1 MGKDTVRRALLTLAL
16 LIGVIGPIAVATG
29 GAFEGGDA
37 LWPLA
42 WLAWAPAGY
51 LIIQKRPG
59 NGVGAA
65 LLFVGV
71 TMGLSFATLAI
82 AATEATL
89 GLRVWAELV
98 NVISGVVPWL
108 GIVWL
113 VLVYPSGRF
122 ATTWERLTGRG
133 IVVFGIIACAAF
145 TLSPEPMYE
154 TGVPSP
160 LAVEGLG
167 PATSII
173 TGPGF
178 FFVIAL
184 LLVAIV
190 LLVRRWRSSQG
201 IERMQ
206 FRWLFL
212 GAIAFITVLTI
223 GQFLPEDSNALYLWL
238 PAGYAIPVTIGVAV
252 LRYRLYEIDRIL
264 SRTISYALVLG
275 LLGLIVLGLVGVMAV
290 FLPSDDPLVVAAATL
305 TVFALFSPVRKRV
318 QRLVERRFNRSQY
331 DAERVIDAFA
341 GSLRDEIDPDDVVDG
356 WVAVVSDTMEPATV
370 GVWVRR

>member
-1 MGKDTVRRALLTLAL
+1 MRRALLTLAL
-16 LIGVIGPIAVATG
+16 LVGIVGPIAAAMG
-29 GAFEGGDA
+29 GGFEGGDA
-37 LWPLA
+37 LWPLS
-42 WLAWAPAGY
+42 WLAWAPVGY
-51 LIIQKRPG
+51 VILQKRPG

-65 LLFVGV
+65 LLFVGA
-71 TMGLSFATLAI
+71 TMGLSFVALAI
-82 AATEATL
+82 AASEAVL

-98 NVISGVVPWL
+98 NVIFGVVPWL

-133 IVVFGIIACAAF
+133 IVVLGIIACAAF

-173 TGPGF
+173 TVGPGF

-190 LLVRRWRSSQG
+190 LLVRRWRTSQG

-212 GAIAFITVLTI
+212 GAFGFITVLTV
-223 GQFLPEDSNALYLWL
+223 GQFLPDDSNALYLWL
-238 PAGYAIPVTIGVAV
+238 PAGFAIPATIGVAV

-275 LLGLIVLGLVGVMAV
+275 LLGLIVLGLVALFTT

-305 TVFALFSPVRKRV
+305 TVFALFSPLRLRV
-318 QRLVERRFNRSQY
+318 QRVVDRRFNRSRY
-331 DAERVIDAFA
+331 DAERIVEVFS
-341 GSLRDEIDPDDVVDG
+341 GNLRDRMGAERLVEEWVGVVEE
-356 WVAVVSDTMEPATV
+356 TMQPATV
-370 GVWVRR
+370 GIWVRE

>member
-1 MGKDTVRRALLTLAL
+1 VRRFLLTLGL
-16 LIGVIGPIAVATG
+16 VVGVIGPIAVAIG
-29 GAFEGGDA
+29 GAFEGGDS

-51 LIIQKRPG
+51 LILQKRPG

-65 LLFVGV
+65 LLFVGA

-98 NVISGVVPWL
+98 NVITGVVPWL

-113 VLVYPSGRF
+113 VLVYPSGRL
-122 ATTWERLTGRG
+122 ATTWERLTGRW

-160 LAVEGLG
+160 LAVEALG

-223 GQFLPEDSNALYLWL
+223 GQFLPDDSNALYLWL
-238 PAGYAIPVTIGVAV
+238 PSGYAIPATIGVAV
-252 LRYRLYEIDRIL
+252 LRYRLYEIDRII
-264 SRTISYALVLG
+264 SRTVSYVLVVG
-275 LLGLIVLGLVGVMAV
+275 MLGLVVFGLIAGLAM
-290 FLPSDDPLVVAAATL
+290 FLPSDDPLVVAVATL
-305 TVFALFSPVRKRV
+305 VVFALFNPLRLRV
-318 QRLVERRFNRSQY
+318 QRVVDRRFNRTRY
-331 DAERVIDAFA
+331 DAERVMEGFA
-341 GSLRDEIDPDDVVDG
+341 DSLRERVDPERVVDG
-356 WVAVVSDTMEPATV
+356 WISTVTRTMQPSEIAVWIRE
-370 GVWVRR
+370 

>member
-1 MGKDTVRRALLTLAL
+1 MRRFLLTLGL
-16 LIGVIGPIAVATG
+16 LVGVIGPIAAAVG
-29 GAFEGGDA
+29 GGFEGGDA
-37 LWPLA
+37 LWPLS

-51 LIIQKRPG
+51 LIVQKRPG

-65 LLFVGV
+65 LLFVGA
-71 TMGLSFATLAI
+71 TMGLSFAALAI
-82 AATEATL
+82 AASDAVFA
-89 GLRVWAELV
+89 LRVWAELV
-98 NVISGVVPWL
+98 NVIFGVVPWV

-133 IVVFGIIACAAF
+133 IVVFGIVACAAF

-160 LAVEGLG
+160 LAVEALG
-167 PATSII
+167 PVTSII
-173 TGPGF
+173 TVGPGF
-178 FFVIAL
+178 FFVIAI

-212 GAIAFITVLTI
+212 GAMAFIIVLTI
-223 GQFLPEDSNALYLWL
+223 GRFLPEDSNAIYVWL
-238 PAGYAIPVTIGVAV
+238 PAGYAIPTTIGVAV

-264 SRTISYALVLG
+264 SRTITYALVVG
-275 LLGLIVLGLVGVMAV
+275 LLGLTVLGLVALFTT

-305 TVFALFSPVRKRV
+305 TVFALFSPVRRRV

-331 DAERVIDAFA
+331 DAERVIDEFA

-356 WVAVVSDTMEPATV
+356 WLTVVSETMEPATV

>member
-1 MGKDTVRRALLTLAL
+1 MRRLLLTLGL
-16 LIGVIGPIAVATG
+16 LVGVIGPIAAAIG
-29 GAFEGGDA
+29 GGFEGGDS
-37 LWPLA
+37 LWPLS

-51 LIIQKRPG
+51 LILQKRPG

-65 LLFVGV
+65 LLFVGA

-82 AATEATL
+82 AASEATL

-98 NVISGVVPWL
+98 NVIFGVVPWL

-122 ATTWERLTGRG
+122 ASTWERITGG
-133 IVVFGIIACAAF
+133 GVIALGIIACAAF

-160 LAVEGLG
+160 LALETLG

-173 TGPGF
+173 TVGPGF
-178 FFVIAL
+178 FLVIAL
-184 LLVAIV
+184 LLVAMV
-190 LLVRRWRSSQG
+190 LLIRRWRSSHG
-201 IERMQ
+201 VERMQ

-212 GAIAFITVLTI
+212 GAFGFITVLTI

-238 PAGYAIPVTIGVAV
+238 PAGYAIPATIGVAV
-252 LRYRLYEIDRIL
+252 LRYRLYEIDRFL
-264 SRTISYALVLG
+264 SRTISYVLVLG
-275 LLGLIVLGLVGVMAV
+275 LLGLIVLGLVALFTT
-290 FLPSDDPLVVAAATL
+290 FLPSNDPVVVAAATL
-305 TVFALFSPVRKRV
+305 TVFALFSPLRRRV

-331 DAERVIDAFA
+331 DAERVIDEFA
-341 GSLRDEIDPDDVVDG
+341 GSLRNEIDPEEVVDG
-356 WVAVVSDTMEPATV
+356 WVSVVSETMEPATV